1 MMLTIR
7 PFCLLYQEKPIERY
21 AVVARPGCIFRLP
34 SQGLGWSFHGWPR
47 LRCQRGGLC
56 WRFSGGDGQ
65 NLPTGYAH
73 RPPAPL
79 FGHLHKF
86 VPENGG
92 FVLWRLH
99 PSLASQLLHHLWG
112 SQSPPAFGLP
122 GYLLVSPTQF
132 NSVAFYYSQ
141 GSLLVVCFQNKQSY
155 FRSVVFNIMRLVKD
169 KLEDLNVSLGHIL
182 YEWCL

>member
-1 MMLTIR
+1 MRVSNKVCNNDADNKTFL
-7 PFCLLYQEKPIERY
+7 PFVPRKKPFKRY
-21 AVVARPGCIFRLP
+21 ALVARPGCIFRFP
-34 SQGLGWSFHGWPR
+34 SKGLGWSFHGWPR

-65 NLPTGYAH
+65 NLPTGHAH
-73 RPPAPL
+73 HPPAPL

-99 PSLASQLLHHLWG
+99 PSLASQLLHHLRG

-122 GYLLVSPTQF
+122 GYLLVTHSIQF
-132 NSVAFYYSQ
+132 CCLFFT
-141 GSLLVVCFQNKQSY
+141 L
-155 FRSVVFNIMRLVKD
+155 KD
-169 KLEDLNVSLGHIL
+169 H
-182 YEWCL
+182 C